1 MKTLGYCSPLIPP
14 EWIAAHGFK
23 PRWLPWTREP
33 GLIVI
38 RPGRGLCPFAGQVAD
53 AVRVGVEVD
62 AIVLTTTCDQM
73 RRIAGLVEHEATL
86 PVFLA
91 NIPVTWETETS
102 GNFYLDELQRL
113 GRWLVALGGTAPT
126 NSQLVSLWHR
136 YEEARRALL
145 AIRDRMSAKQ
155 FTEAILALRSG
166 DLATPSPENQ
176 FKKLSEEEEN
186 SSEKL
191 LAGEG
196 NQSEKLPSATCRT
209 RQEGR
214 GAGGEG
220 GQFGIPLAI
229 LGGPLVPQDFDLF
242 DLVEAV
248 GGRVVL
254 DATDAGP
261 RTLPAAVD
269 RHRMDEDPLA
279 ALADAYFT
287 TIPDVFRRPNDAL
300 YRWLAAEI
308 DACGIRGILF
318 RRYVWCDLWHAELFR
333 LKQWS
338 SVPLLEIDVVGA
350 EGSARCR
357 TSGRL
362 EAFLEMLR

>member
-1 MKTLGYCSPLIPP
+1 MNRIKTLGYCNPLVPP
-14 EWIAAHGFK
+14 EWIAAHGFV
-23 PRWLPWTREP
+23 PRWLPWTQEP
-33 GLIVI
+33 GLTVT
-38 RPGRGLCPFAGQVAD
+38 RLGRGLCPFAGQVAD
-53 AVRVGVEVD
+53 AVRSGVEVD

-73 RRIAGLVEHEATL
+73 RRIADLVEHEVTL

-102 GNFYLDELQRL
+102 RKFYLEELQRL

-126 NSQLVSLWHR
+126 GSQLASLSCG
-136 YEEARRALL
+136 YEEARVALL
-145 AIRDRMSAKQ
+145 AIRDRMSARQ
-155 FTEAILALRSG
+155 FSEAILALRSG
-166 DLATPSPENQ
+166 DFILPSPV
-176 FKKLSEEEEN
+176 S
-186 SSEKL
+186 
-191 LAGEG
+191 
-196 NQSEKLPSATCRT
+196 
-209 RQEGR
+209 GR
-214 GAGGEG
+214 GAGGEGEG

-229 LGGPLVPQDFDLF
+229 LGGPLAPQDFDLF

-254 DATDAGP
+254 DATDAGL
-261 RTLPAAVD
+261 RTLPAAFD
-269 RHRMDEDPLA
+269 RRRMDEDPLA

-308 DACGIRGILF
+308 EASGIRGILF
-318 RRYVWCDLWHAELFR
+318 RRYLGCDLWHAELFR